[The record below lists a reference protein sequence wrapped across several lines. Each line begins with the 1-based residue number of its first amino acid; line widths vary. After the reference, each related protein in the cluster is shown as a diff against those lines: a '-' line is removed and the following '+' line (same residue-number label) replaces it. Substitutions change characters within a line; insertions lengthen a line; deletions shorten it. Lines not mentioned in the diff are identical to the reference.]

1 MWERNLAVG
10 LCKECTGAH
19 PTIKMEDLR
28 PNPHKCEKVERDEPV
43 PAAVPASP
51 VPAAVPASPAPA
63 AVPASPETPP
73 TSQGKQQITT
83 STKGNLVSIPMI
95 EVCILGI
102 IGAVI
107 GVPLL
112 AQHIKWSW
120 DMWVNVF
127 WLSAC
132 IATTIVML
140 VLVVTLI
147 GVMIKKLRDFS
158 S

>member
-1 MWERNLAVG
+1 MWERDLAVG

-28 PNPHKCEKVERDEPV
+28 PNPHKCEKVERDKPV
-43 PAAVPASP
+43 QVAMPAI
-51 VPAAVPASPAPA
+51 
-63 AVPASPETPP
+63 PETPP
-73 TSQGKQQITT
+73 TSQGEQQITT
-83 STKGNLVSIPMI
+83 STKGNLVSTHVI
-95 EVCILGI
+95 EVCILVI

-140 VLVVTLI
+140 ALVVTLI
-147 GVMIKKLRDFS
+147 SVMIKKLRDFS

>member
-1 MWERNLAVG
+1 MWERDLALG

-28 PNPHKCEKVERDEPV
+28 SNPHKCEKVERDKPV
-43 PAAVPASP
+43 QVAVPAI
-51 VPAAVPASPAPA
+51 
-63 AVPASPETPP
+63 PETPP
-73 TSQGKQQITT
+73 TSQVGVALQVEQQITS
-83 STKGNLVSIPMI
+83 STKGNLVSTHVI

-140 VLVVTLI
+140 ALV
-147 GVMIKKLRDFS
+147 
-158 S
+158 